1 MKQAI
6 SHMALTLL
14 HEGGVAGL
22 GGGADGSGA
31 LGETRDVAK
40 GVHGR
45 KSTWD
50 GCDEWGM
57 GMEGEERREKEIDQE
72 SENNAEGL
80 ARSRAVPVCVSACVL
95 CVCCVWANTEELQSA
110 PLSHPSRRH
119 HHCFPN

>member
-40 GVHGR
+40 GVHGAPGGN
-45 KSTWD
+45 KD
-50 GCDEWGM
+50 GMMVRRCEMRWNKGNGTDRRQR
-57 GMEGEERREKEIDQE
+57 EGRG
-72 SENNAEGL
+72 GL
-80 ARSRAVPVCVSACVL
+80 AVCVQC
-95 CVCCVWANTEELQSA
+95 EG
-110 PLSHPSRRH
+110 RK
-119 HHCFPN
+119 